1 MEVQTVKDVGEMT
14 GGGALVIRDVRLTNQ
29 LGIRV
34 GVDEI
39 ANANVSVTVVIPYTE
54 HVLNNLQLRKGTG
67 KDLLVFN
74 RDIGEDFCELGES
87 PRVHSSHE
95 GVGWKSPILS
105 GFDLDCAAIELIESA
120 MS

>member
-1 MEVQTVKDVGEMT
+1 MT
-14 GGGALVIRDVRLTNQ
+14 GGGALAIRDTRYMNQ

-39 ANANVSVTVVIPYTE
+39 ANVNVSVTVVIPYTE
-54 HVLNNLQLRKGTG
+54 HVLNNLQLRKETG
-67 KDLLVFN
+67 RDLLVFD
-74 RDIGEDFCELGES
+74 RDIGEDFCELDES

-105 GFDLDCAAIELIESA
+105 GFDLDCAAIELIKSTV
-120 MS
+120 S